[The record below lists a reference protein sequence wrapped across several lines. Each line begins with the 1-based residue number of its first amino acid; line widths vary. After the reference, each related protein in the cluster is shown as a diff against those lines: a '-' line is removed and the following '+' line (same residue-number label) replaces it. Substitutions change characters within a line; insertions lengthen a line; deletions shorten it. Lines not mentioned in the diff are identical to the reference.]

1 MNFGFAVVVFVNIVP
16 IVLVETVLTVPIV
29 LEDTFPIVVVAF
41 LQIPLLQIFPLP
53 QAVPSTAG
61 L

>member
-1 MNFGFAVVVFVNIVP
+1 MKFGFTVVVFVNIVP

-53 QAVPSTAG
+53 QPVPSTAG

>member
-1 MNFGFAVVVFVNIVP
+1 MNFGFAVVFFVNIV
-16 IVLVETVLTVPIV
+16 LVEIVLTVPIV

-41 LQIPLLQIFPLP
+41 LQIPPLQIFPFP

>member
-1 MNFGFAVVVFVNIVP
+1 MNFGFTVVVFLNIVP
-16 IVLVETVLTVPIV
+16 IVLVETVRIV

-53 QAVPSTAG
+53 QPVPSTAG

>member
-1 MNFGFAVVVFVNIVP
+1 MNFGFTVVVFFNIVP
-16 IVLVETVLTVPIV
+16 IVLVETVRIV

-53 QAVPSTAG
+53 QPVPSTAG